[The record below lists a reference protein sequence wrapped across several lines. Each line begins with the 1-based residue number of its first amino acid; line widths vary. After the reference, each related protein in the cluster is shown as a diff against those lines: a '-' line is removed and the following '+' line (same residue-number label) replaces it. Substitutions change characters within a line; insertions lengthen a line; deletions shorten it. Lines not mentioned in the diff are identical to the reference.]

1 MDKDTLLQDYE
12 DTVQKQAVLLTRQ
25 QATIDGLQ
33 EEVAAQQH
41 RAEVTGKQLQAR
53 LESLQQQAK
62 AANLQDASEEVH
74 LLKQELETALKE
86 KEASQAESR
95 RQGLEVQRLHQA
107 LLASKGSNLP
117 HKESEEYMKAVEA
130 LEEETM
136 RLRTQAAE
144 AEEEKVVILKLNNDL
159 KKELA
164 SLASQVEQEH
174 QAAQALRSL
183 MEEKESSTQELN
195 RSFNALNKKFLEQ
208 SEDLQLLLAQI
219 QSLKGNRDQLAKIL
233 LTVKE
238 KMKEAQCRV
247 AESMRIAED
256 SLVEKDAALL
266 REKHALNEVHRLE
279 GTVASLTEEAG
290 RRAQAEVS
298 KVKDDYNNNIK
309 KMSQELARLEIALG
323 EKKLECDKGQR
334 ELKKVM
340 EVMEQLQ
347 EEVDQKKEQHRHE
360 TLNLYQRINSL
371 ETQVTSLKDEKSSM
385 SSLGLQSVKEVE
397 QQRKDLL
404 GRIAELEERLSIAR
418 NESARAKLDSVE
430 ARSNLAKV
438 TNQLEKLQ
446 KESIKDHKFLK
457 KQLRLKMEELEELS
471 SGVEGRLETSE
482 NTHREALTQCYH
494 NTAVMQDNCSR
505 LQTQLREQKKEY
517 GQRISELN
525 QQLEDAQAQQQHTA
539 LALHKA
545 STSLAVSESLVAQY
559 KARVAEVEERLLT
572 AERRFYKVQHQNE
585 QDRETLRTS

>member
-1 MDKDTLLQDYE
+1 MVVPLLVEWLGGGRLTPASPHPPHRGRRHHLAMDKDTLLQDYE

-385 SSLGLQSVKEVE
+385 SSLGLQSVKEPFIQSEIQVN
-397 QQRKDLL
+397 
-404 GRIAELEERLSIAR
+404 LSAMFHPYTP
-418 NESARAKLDSVE
+418 L
-430 ARSNLAKV
+430 
-438 TNQLEKLQ
+438 QLQ
-446 KESIKDHKFLK
+446 GPD
-457 KQLRLKMEELEELS
+457 
-471 SGVEGRLETSE
+471 G
-482 NTHREALTQCYH
+482 
-494 NTAVMQDNCSR
+494 
-505 LQTQLREQKKEY
+505 
-517 GQRISELN
+517 
-525 QQLEDAQAQQQHTA
+525 
-539 LALHKA
+539 
-545 STSLAVSESLVAQY
+545 
-559 KARVAEVEERLLT
+559 
-572 AERRFYKVQHQNE
+572 
-585 QDRETLRTS
+585 